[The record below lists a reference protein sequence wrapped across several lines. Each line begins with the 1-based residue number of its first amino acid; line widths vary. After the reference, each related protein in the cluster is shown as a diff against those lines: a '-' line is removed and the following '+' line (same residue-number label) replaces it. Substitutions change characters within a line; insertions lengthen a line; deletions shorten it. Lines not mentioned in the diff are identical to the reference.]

1 MRLQWC
7 GREDVCGCDY
17 GVAERMCAAMMIIW
31 DVVVVRGCLTTVECG
46 SPMGE
51 GRVWKGEMVVDGGLK
66 G

>member
-1 MRLQWC
+1 MC
-7 GREDVCGCDY
+7 SCN
-17 GVAERMCAAMMIIW
+17 GVVERMGAAMMIIW
-31 DVVVVRGCLTTVECG
+31 DVVTVECG